1 MDEGFSRHR
10 GNNNELIQL
19 ALRRCLFS
27 AHSVFPFFQSG
38 RVKKLQS
45 MIIAYILNYI
55 LIFSTYEMTYLFE
68 ALFRLNLAI
77 SIKYWRQSWIAC
89 ILLYYA
95 MWLVQNFTLSAEHD
109 QLKLVKTWKTR
120 PFEVMHRSSW
130 SLNTSSPRA
139 THKHLTVVLAWGLG
153 ISTLPYLQKL
163 SSLSSVKTRLIF

>member
-1 MDEGFSRHR
+1 MSFLSTFSFSVLPIWTSQEIIIYDNCLHSQLHSHFL
-10 GNNNELIQL
+10 NLWNE
-19 ALRRCLFS
+19 
-27 AHSVFPFFQSG
+27 
-38 RVKKLQS
+38 
-45 MIIAYILNYI
+45 
-55 LIFSTYEMTYLFE
+55 YLFE

-109 QLKLVKTWKTR
+109 QLELVKTWKTR